1 MRSRASASAGRTSRS
16 RRGRREGGGR
26 CCGGWPHWWRWRM
39 GCGRKG
45 ARSGGRR
52 GVEVEEE
59 GGEEGVV
66 ELPQDSLLR
75 RRAL

>member
-1 MRSRASASAGRTSRS
+1 
-16 RRGRREGGGR
+16 
-26 CCGGWPHWWRWRM
+26 M
-39 GCGRKG
+39 GCGRKV